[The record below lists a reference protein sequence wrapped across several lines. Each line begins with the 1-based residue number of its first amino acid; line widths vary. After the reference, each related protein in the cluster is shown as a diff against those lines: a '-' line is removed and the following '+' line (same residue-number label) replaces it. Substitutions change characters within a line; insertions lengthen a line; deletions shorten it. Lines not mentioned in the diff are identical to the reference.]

1 MIILGFRGFPMG
13 FVGGP
18 VGFVGVG
25 PQCLQEARDMR
36 RALRVPV
43 LAGAVL
49 AMVGVAALHAGS
61 TQAQAE
67 QDRLVVFEK
76 FSRDT

>member
-1 MIILGFRGFPMG
+1 
-13 FVGGP
+13 
-18 VGFVGVG
+18 
-25 PQCLQEARDMR
+25 MR
-36 RALRVPV
+36 RALSVPV

-49 AMVGVAALHAGS
+49 AMAGITAFHVNSVA
-61 TQAQAE
+61 QAQAE

>member
-1 MIILGFRGFPMG
+1 
-13 FVGGP
+13 
-18 VGFVGVG
+18 
-25 PQCLQEARDMR
+25 MR
-36 RALRVPV
+36 RALRMPV

>member
-1 MIILGFRGFPMG
+1 M
-13 FVGGP
+13 
-18 VGFVGVG
+18 
-25 PQCLQEARDMR
+25 
-36 RALRVPV
+36 PV

-49 AMVGVAALHAGS
+49 AIVGITTHHTAS
-61 TQAQAE
+61 ISQAQAE